1 LTARQSH
8 SLLDT
13 SGILDPPR
21 LLNLDELQVVA
32 IGING

>member
-13 SGILDPPR
+13 SVVIDLCR
-21 LLNLDELQVVA
+21 LIGTDDLQVVA
-32 IGING
+32 ISIDG

>member
-21 LLNLDELQVVA
+21 RLDIDELRVVA
-32 IGING
+32 ISIDG